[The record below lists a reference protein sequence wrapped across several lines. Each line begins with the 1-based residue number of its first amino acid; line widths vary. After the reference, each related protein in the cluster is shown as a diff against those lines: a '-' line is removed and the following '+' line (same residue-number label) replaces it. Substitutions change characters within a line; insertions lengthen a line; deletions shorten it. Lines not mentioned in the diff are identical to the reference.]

1 MGTAHVLGGALM
13 WKCENASWEIT
24 LHVAQIVNTEQLQH
38 YVLRNV
44 VCCRYVIVNTVHKG
58 DNKDDYDNNNNNN
71 NNNNA
76 RIAATIYTLEK

>member
-1 MGTAHVLGGALM
+1 
-13 WKCENASWEIT
+13 
-24 LHVAQIVNTEQLQH
+24 
-38 YVLRNV
+38 V
-44 VCCRYVIVNTVHKG
+44 VRFRHIILNTVHKG